1 MFACSSPVMRLKTRF
16 ASSLISSVRP
26 FQFIQWVSDFSIFS
40 LLLGLR
46 VSVPFAHAPLP
57 YRRGGVAS
65 SLQGRRD
72 GRGISQAARQKQK
85 SKTSEAWGHPARRAK
100 PCLVRARAK
109 PLSLAKGI
117 VTRMGRDPA
126 RGSVSAEAKREA
138 E

>member
-46 VSVPFAHAPLP
+46 VSVPFAHAHLP

-65 SLQGRRD
+65 SLQGRGPGGVSPKLQDKKTKLKTPKLGETRNA
-72 GRGISQAARQKQK
+72 GRS
-85 SKTSEAWGHPARRAK
+85 RAL
-100 PCLVRARAK
+100 C
-109 PLSLAKGI
+109 
-117 VTRMGRDPA
+117 A
-126 RGSVSAEAKREA
+126 RGQSP
-138 E
+138 

>member
-46 VSVPFAHAPLP
+46 VSVPFAHAHLP

-65 SLQGRRD
+65 SLQGRGPGGVSPKVAGQKNKIKNFRILGTPGTQGVAVPCAREGKALSSCKRD
-72 GRGISQAARQKQK
+72 RYRKA
-85 SKTSEAWGHPARRAK
+85 E
-100 PCLVRARAK
+100 
-109 PLSLAKGI
+109 
-117 VTRMGRDPA
+117 TR

>member
-46 VSVPFAHAPLP
+46 VSVPFAHAHLP

-85 SKTSEAWGHPARRAK
+85 IKNFGSLGTPGTQGEAVPCAREGKA
-100 PCLVRARAK
+100 
-109 PLSLAKGI
+109 LSSCK
-117 VTRMGRDPA
+117 RD
-126 RGSVSAEAKREA
+126 
-138 E
+138 